1 MALMVYTLVCSIC
14 NIVMITVQLIMMIN
28 KMLAHWKIARCAR
41 ASQLYHRGPPL
52 KLGDLEAPRAR
63 SIQTVRRNYQGTL
76 VHNDTQD
83 YFSKWNVSIN
93 SARCAA
99 AAYNHLFRGLKNSFP
114 FY

>member
-1 MALMVYTLVCSIC
+1 
-14 NIVMITVQLIMMIN
+14 MIN

-63 SIQTVRRNYQGTL
+63 SIQTVRGNYQGTL

-93 SARCAA
+93 SARSAA
-99 AAYNHLFRGLKNSFP
+99 VYNFNLFWGAKTIFNFINSDESRLLRVITEVNRK
-114 FY
+114 

>member
-52 KLGDLEAPRAR
+52 KLGDLRLP
-63 SIQTVRRNYQGTL
+63 GP
-76 VHNDTQD
+76 
-83 YFSKWNVSIN
+83 
-93 SARCAA
+93 
-99 AAYNHLFRGLKNSFP
+99 GP
-114 FY
+114 FKQSDVITKER